1 MRALTDLIN
10 QKETAW
16 PDVQSWAAD
25 AKNAIEILPTTRP
38 AGEQALLYIQV
49 TTRSPMGAIALE
61 TGGIIVDDGFLRILG
76 AGGPRMSSS
85 LVNWNS
91 RAPHLGIKGG
101 LVIALDATGGVF
113 ALNDGSL
120 PGARGHVAYF
130 APDTLEWESLDMNYS
145 EFINFLFSGD
155 LDEFFRGLR
164 WTTWRDDVRVL
175 PLDRAFHQYPP
186 LFTREGR
193 PGNNVS
199 RKAVPAEEL
208 VGVNFSIRAQLD
220 GGPS

>member
-130 APDTLEWESLDMNYS
+130 APDTLEWEAVIGELNPCRSDSTGRDPGRLRRERANRAAVAYTS
-145 EFINFLFSGD
+145 KRA
-155 LDEFFRGLR
+155 RGLASTR
-164 WTTWRDDVRVL
+164 T
-175 PLDRAFHQYPP
+175 PP
-186 LFTREGR
+186 
-193 PGNNVS
+193 
-199 RKAVPAEEL
+199 
-208 VGVNFSIRAQLD
+208 
-220 GGPS
+220 